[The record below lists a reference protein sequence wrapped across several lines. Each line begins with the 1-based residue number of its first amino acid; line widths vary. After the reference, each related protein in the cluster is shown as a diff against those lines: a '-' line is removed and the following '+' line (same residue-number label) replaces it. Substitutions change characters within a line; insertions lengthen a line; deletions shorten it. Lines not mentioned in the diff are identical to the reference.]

1 MLERLLI
8 LALVATAIISA
19 WAFLRERQRRRL
31 HSLVATRP
39 FAGLVPFGRA
49 AVVALTLPTCVE
61 CRTRQ
66 TPAIERL
73 RTRLGASIHIVTL
86 SAETHA
92 DLVTQLGV
100 LTVPSTVVLDPAGT
114 VCFLNQGFADETRL
128 AQQVAAL

>member
-8 LALVATAIISA
+8 LALVGAIVVA
-19 WAFLRERQRRRL
+19 VWALLRERQRRRL
-31 HSLVATRP
+31 SALAATSP
-39 FAGLVPFGRA
+39 FADLVPTGRA

-61 CRTRQ
+61 CRARQ
-66 TPAIERL
+66 APAIERL
-73 RTRLGASIHIVTL
+73 RASLGASIHIVTL